1 MRTHEQ
7 WLCHQLP
14 TACLFLF
21 IAPFAHLKA
30 IDSLPVEQ
38 RRNGRDTLGA
48 FEESSKAG
56 FRSTVRLT
64 SKGRTLA
71 LGTIVTSKGH
81 VITKASSSIGVQ
93 EATLADGTNYKI
105 RIMGIDKETDLALL
119 KMKRAKDL
127 VPVTWAEGNDSGE
140 GSWLVSADPTLKRL
154 KVGVIG
160 AKSRP
165 IDRIGGVIGVILGR
179 DGEEVG
185 GVMIQRIMPLSAG
198 AAAGLENGDIIT
210 TVEGQKVTAREKVIE
225 LVGANDPGEIV
236 DIQVKRGESL
246 LSFRVTLGHR
256 SVAFQM
262 LDRNARM
269 SGPVSKRKDN
279 FPMVIQHDVSLPPTA
294 MGGPLLNLDGK
305 ALGINVA
312 RVDRVTTYALPAKVV
327 REIFEKLRRPKP
339 RIE

>member
-1 MRTHEQ
+1 MQTPLQR
-7 WLCHQLP
+7 LLNQLP
-14 TACLFLF
+14 MVCLFLF
-21 IAPFAHLKA
+21 IPSLTHLQA
-30 IDSLPVEQ
+30 IDLLPVEE
-38 RRNGRDTLGA
+38 RRNGRETLDA
-48 FEESSKAG
+48 FEEASKAG
-56 FRSTVRLT
+56 FRSTVRLV

-93 EATLADGTNYKI
+93 EATLADGTSYKI
-105 RIMGIDKETDLALL
+105 RTMGIDKETDLALL

-127 VPVTWAEGNDSGE
+127 SPVTWSEGNDPGE

-179 DGEEVG
+179 DGEEMG
-185 GVMIQRIMPLSAG
+185 GVMIQRIMPRSAG
-198 AAAGLENGDIIT
+198 ATAGLENADIIT
-210 TVEGQKVTAREKVIE
+210 SVEGQKVTAREKVIE

-294 MGGPLLNLDGK
+294 MGGPVLNLDGK

-312 RVDRVTTYALPAKVV
+312 RVDRVTTYALPAKFV
-327 REIFEKLRRPKP
+327 RGIFKKLRRPKP
-339 RIE
+339 KGE

>member
-294 MGGPLLNLDGK
+294 MGGPILNLDGK

-312 RVDRVTTYALPAKVV
+312 RVDRVTTYALPAKFV
-327 REIFEKLRRPKP
+327 REIFEKLRHRKP
-339 RIE
+339 ER

>member
-1 MRTHEQ
+1 MQTPLQR
-7 WLCHQLP
+7 LRNQLP
-14 TACLFLF
+14 MVCLFLF
-21 IAPFAHLKA
+21 ITSLTRLEA
-30 IDSLPVEQ
+30 IDLLPVEE
-38 RRNGRDTLGA
+38 RRNGKETLGA
-48 FEESSKAG
+48 FGDASKAG
-56 FRSTVRLT
+56 FRSTVRLV

-93 EATLADGTNYKI
+93 EATLADGTSYKI
-105 RIMGIDKETDLALL
+105 RTIGIDKETDLALL

-127 VPVTWAEGNDSGE
+127 SPVTWAEGNDPGE

-179 DGEEVG
+179 DGEEMG
-185 GVMIQRIMPLSAG
+185 GVMIQRIMPRSAG
-198 AAAGLENGDIIT
+198 AAAGLKNGDIIT
-210 TVEGQKVTAREKVIE
+210 SVEGQKVTAREKVIE

-236 DIQVKRGESL
+236 DIQVKRSESM

-256 SVAFQM
+256 SVAFEM

-294 MGGPLLNLDGK
+294 MGGPVLNLDGK

-312 RVDRVTTYALPAKVV
+312 RVDRVTTYALPAKFV
-327 REIFEKLRRPKP
+327 REIFKKLRRPKP
-339 RIE
+339 KGE

>member
-1 MRTHEQ
+1 MV
-7 WLCHQLP
+7 
-14 TACLFLF
+14 CLFLF
-21 IAPFAHLKA
+21 IPWLTHLQA
-30 IDSLPVEQ
+30 IDLLPVEE
-38 RRNGRDTLGA
+38 RRNGKETLNA
-48 FEESSKAG
+48 FEEASKAG
-56 FRSTVRLT
+56 FRSTVRLV
-64 SKGRTLA
+64 SEGRTLA

-81 VITKASSSIGVQ
+81 IITKASSAIGVQ
-93 EATLADGTNYKI
+93 EATLTDGRSYKI
-105 RIMGIDKETDLALL
+105 RTMGVDKETDLALL

-127 VPVTWAEGNDSGE
+127 SPVSWAEGNDPGE
-140 GSWLVSADPTLKRL
+140 GSWLVSADHTLKKL

-179 DGEEVG
+179 DGEEMG
-185 GVMIQRIMPLSAG
+185 GVMIQRIMPRSAG
-198 AAAGLENGDIIT
+198 AAAGLKNADIIT
-210 TVEGQKVTAREKVIE
+210 SVEGQKVTAREKVIE

-279 FPMVIQHDVSLPPTA
+279 FPMIIQHDISLPPTA
-294 MGGPLLNLDGK
+294 MGGAVLNLDGK
-305 ALGINVA
+305 ALGVNVA
-312 RVDRVTTYALPAKVV
+312 RVDRVTTYALPAKFV
-327 REIFEKLRRPKP
+327 RKTFEKLRRSKPKSK
-339 RIE
+339 

>member
-1 MRTHEQ
+1 
-7 WLCHQLP
+7 
-14 TACLFLF
+14 
-21 IAPFAHLKA
+21 
-30 IDSLPVEQ
+30 V
-38 RRNGRDTLGA
+38 
-48 FEESSKAG
+48 
-56 FRSTVRLT
+56 V
-64 SKGRTLA
+64 
-71 LGTIVTSKGH
+71 
-81 VITKASSSIGVQ
+81 
-93 EATLADGTNYKI
+93 
-105 RIMGIDKETDLALL
+105 
-119 KMKRAKDL
+119 
-127 VPVTWAEGNDSGE
+127 
-140 GSWLVSADPTLKRL
+140 
-154 KVGVIG
+154 
-160 AKSRP
+160 
-165 IDRIGGVIGVILGR
+165 
-179 DGEEVG
+179 
-185 GVMIQRIMPLSAG
+185 
-198 AAAGLENGDIIT
+198 
-210 TVEGQKVTAREKVIE
+210 E
-225 LVGANDPGEIV
+225 LVGANDPREIV